1 MKELLTFFDFG
12 FYAELGRAVVILL
25 VYQRVNLG
33 GDYDAVREDGMIKAR
48 IFLSQL
54 SIRA

>member
-33 GDYDAVREDGMIKAR
+33 GDYYAVREAGMAR
-48 IFLSQL
+48 IFQSQL